1 MILDQKQLNQQIASS
16 LNQLILR
23 VSGPLGYQTNH
34 FFLPHHMILD
44 QKQLNQQVASSLN
57 Q

>member
-44 QKQLNQQVASSLN
+44 QKELNQQVA
-57 Q
+57 